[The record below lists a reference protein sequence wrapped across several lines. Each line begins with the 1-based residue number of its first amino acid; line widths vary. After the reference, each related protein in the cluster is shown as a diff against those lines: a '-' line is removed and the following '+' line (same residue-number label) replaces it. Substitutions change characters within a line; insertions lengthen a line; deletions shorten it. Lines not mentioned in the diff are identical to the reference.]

1 MTVLL
6 SALLYE
12 CDAAL
17 LGGDLRSPEG
27 RHDVLREPTE
37 LVGEFRGRQSFSPVD
52 HEILKPGV
60 PGFDRL
66 YAIDDLGRGPAE
78 PGLLLHAVTDRGDR
92 SRRTGSAP
100 GAALVVGIAH
110 EAERRE
116 PLVALV
122 MCRLDAADGFF
133 LAAGEVQAS
142 APDHVLAELFGPAVA
157 GAGGVIL
164 AHDVV
169 EDLLAVQVDHGL
181 EAIARHHVDGP
192 AAGDRHPNIDRQVL
206 GPWHHRDVLQ
216 PIASVVDGR
225 RTLEVLALEVEG
237 LLVEALQQELKLLL

>member
-52 HEILKPGV
+52 HEILKPRV
-60 PGFDRL
+60 LGFDRL

-78 PGLLLHAVTDRGDR
+78 PGLLLHAVANRGDR
-92 SRRTGSAP
+92 RRRTGSAP
-100 GAALVVGIAH
+100 GAAPIVGIAH
-110 EAERRE
+110 EAERH
-116 PLVALV
+116 
-122 MCRLDAADGFF
+122 
-133 LAAGEVQAS
+133 
-142 APDHVLAELFGPAVA
+142 PD
-157 GAGGVIL
+157 
-164 AHDVV
+164 
-169 EDLLAVQVDHGL
+169 
-181 EAIARHHVDGP
+181 
-192 AAGDRHPNIDRQVL
+192 IDRQVL
-206 GPWHHRDVLQ
+206 GPRHHRDVLQ

-225 RTLEVLALEVEG
+225 RTLEVLALEVESFFI
-237 LLVEALQQELKLLL
+237 EALQQELKLLL